1 MKTFLQSVPFSC
13 NSIITKIKK
22 RIVPSLKSLTL
33 IVFILG
39 LHFTAI
45 AQPGAALDFNGAAN
59 NVALPNLIPSGSYT
73 KEAWINA
80 RSFAIPIN
88 TSNGGN
94 IVSGIK
100 TAFWAPEGKLSA
112 GHNFTNTNLQDP
124 TAMTVGIWYHVA
136 VTYDAG
142 TNSMILYRDGL
153 VVAGPASPG
162 TAPFAETEQYIGAY
176 NNGLGPQYQWDG
188 QIDEVR
194 IWNVVRT
201 PAEINATRNCELTG
215 DEPGLL
221 AYYNFNQGTA
231 GGSNPAVTTLN
242 DGSDKC
248 TPLNNG
254 TLVGFA
260 LTGATSNW
268 VAPGPTLTG
277 PCASIANIAV
287 TGNAVCIIDGDGTPS
302 GPDDTDF
309 GTGNP
314 VTRTFTINNTGNATL
329 NITNVAISGANASE
343 FSATQPVSLT
353 VPGGGSTTFTVT
365 FTAATNGVKNAIVT
379 VNSDDG
385 DEAAY
390 DFAVTASFFT
400 LPVDMKL
407 FNVQK
412 NGSQSRL
419 SWTTA
424 TETGNKGFEI
434 QRSKDGNNW
443 KMIGFVA
450 GAGTTTAEQR
460 YSYADAAPQKGR
472 NYYRLKQ
479 LDIDNRAK
487 FSEVRSATF
496 ADQYTLVYPVP
507 TKDKVM
513 VELKDQKLIGTQA
526 VLSDQY
532 GRILQRI
539 TVTKMQ
545 QPVSLE
551 NLSAGIY
558 FLKMNDG
565 ESHKLIKQ

>member
-1 MKTFLQSVPFSC
+1 MKTFLQSVPLSC
-13 NSIITKIKK
+13 NIVKVRAKKMFAFTTKNLSI
-22 RIVPSLKSLTL
+22 L
-33 IVFILG
+33 VFILG
-39 LHFTAI
+39 FHFSAS
-45 AQPGAALDFNGAAN
+45 AQPGAALDFDGAGDY
-59 NVALPNLIPSGSYT
+59 VTLPNLLPSGSYT

-80 RSFAIPIN
+80 RTFGF
-88 TSNGGN
+88 TN
-94 IVSGIK
+94 IVSGIVS
-100 TAFWAPEGKLSA
+100 AFWAPGGNLSS
-112 GHNFTNTNLQDP
+112 GHNFSFTTISDP
-124 TAMTVGIWYHVA
+124 TPMVIGTWYHVA

-142 TNSMILYRDGL
+142 TNTMTLYKNG
-153 VVAGPASPG
+153 VQVAAGNPVG
-162 TAPFAETEQYIGAY
+162 TYTGETEQYIGAY
-176 NNGLGPQYQWDG
+176 NNGGGPAFSWDG

-201 PAEINATRNCELTG
+201 QPELVAGAGCELTG
-215 DEPGLL
+215 DEPGLI

-231 GGSNPAVTTLN
+231 GGANPGVTILN

-268 VAPGPTLTG
+268 VTPGGTVSGSCTALP
-277 PCASIANIAV
+277 NIAV
-287 TGNAVCIIDGDGTPS
+287 NGNAVCIIDGDATPAAS
-302 GPDDTDF
+302 DDTDF

-314 VTRTFTINNTGNATL
+314 VIRTFTINNTGTATL
-329 NITNVAISGANASE
+329 TITNVVISGVNASE
-343 FSATQPVSLT
+343 FAATQPVSLT

-365 FTAATNGVKNAIVT
+365 FTAATNGAKNATVT
-379 VNSDDG
+379 VNNDDG

-390 DFAVTASFFT
+390 DFAVSASFFT
-400 LPVDMKL
+400 LPVDMKN
-407 FNVQK
+407 FIVGK
-412 NGSQSRL
+412 AGSQSRL

-443 KMIGFVA
+443 KAIGFVA
-450 GAGTTTAEQR
+450 GAGTTTAEQL
-460 YSYADAAPQKGR
+460 YNYADAAPQKGR

-479 LDIDNRAK
+479 VDIDNRAK

-507 TKDKVM
+507 AKDKVM

-526 VLSDQY
+526 VLSDLH
-532 GRILQRI
+532 GRVLQRI

-558 FLKMNDG
+558 LLRMDDG
-565 ESHKLIKQ
+565 ETHKLIKQ

>member
-1 MKTFLQSVPFSC
+1 MKTFLQSVPLSW
-13 NSIITKIKK
+13 NTITNQTKKWSASI
-22 RIVPSLKSLTL
+22 LKNLSVF
-33 IVFILG
+33 VFILAF
-39 LHFTAI
+39 HFSVS
-45 AQPGAALDFNGAAN
+45 AQPGAALDFDGTGDY
-59 NVALPNLIPSGSYT
+59 VTLPNLLPNGSYT

-80 RSFAIPIN
+80 RTFGF
-88 TSNGGN
+88 TN
-94 IVSGIK
+94 IVSG
-100 TAFWAPEGKLSA
+100 TVSAFWAPGGNLSA
-112 GHNFTNTNLQDP
+112 GHNFANFNLQDP
-124 TAMTVGIWYHVA
+124 TPLVLGTWYHVA

-142 TNSMILYRDGL
+142 TNTMILYKNG
-153 VVAGPASPG
+153 VIVAGPAAPHPTTYG
-162 TAPFAETEQYIGAY
+162 GAPFGNETEQYIGAY
-176 NNGLGPQYQWDG
+176 NNGGGPAFNWDG

-201 PAEINATRNCELTG
+201 QAQLVASSGCELTG
-215 DEPGLL
+215 DEPGLI

-231 GGSNPAVTTLN
+231 GGANTGVTTLN

-268 VAPGPTLTG
+268 VTPGGTVSG
-277 PCASIANIAV
+277 SCAALPNIAV
-287 TGNAVCIIDGDGTPS
+287 NGNATCIIDGDATPAAS
-302 GPDDTDF
+302 DDTDF

-314 VTRTFTINNTGNATL
+314 VTRTFTINNTGTATL
-329 NITNVAISGANASE
+329 TITNVVISGVNASE
-343 FSATQPVSLT
+343 FAATQPVSLT

-365 FTAATNGVKNAIVT
+365 FTAATNGAKSATVT
-379 VNSDDG
+379 VNNDDG

-390 DFAVTASFFT
+390 DFAISASFFT
-400 LPVDMKL
+400 LPVDMKN
-407 FNVQK
+407 FNVGK
-412 NGSQSRL
+412 AGSQSRL

-443 KMIGFVA
+443 KTIGFVA
-450 GAGTTTAEQR
+450 GAGTTAAEQR

-487 FSEVRSATF
+487 FSDVRSATF

-507 TKDKVM
+507 TKDKVI

-526 VLSDQY
+526 VLSDLH
-532 GRILQRI
+532 GRVLQRI
-539 TVTKMQ
+539 NVTKMQ

-551 NLSAGIY
+551 NFSAGIY
-558 FLKMNDG
+558 LLRMDDG
-565 ESHKLIKQ
+565 EIYKLIKQ